1 LLPVSS
7 LASGLF
13 IPAVAPPFFSH
24 AVQVFRY
31 VRAKKLRAMGVQK
44 YDAGDAELQG
54 EETINPIQVRV
65 TPTHSSH
72 ATRGGGIL

>member
-1 LLPVSS
+1 MV
-7 LASGLF
+7 ASGLF
-13 IPAVAPPFFSH
+13 IPAVAPPLFSH

-54 EETINPIQVRV
+54 EETVNPIQVRS
-65 TPTHSSH
+65 HSH
-72 ATRGGGIL
+72 AQQPRNPGGGGSRE